1 MRLIRDPMNGFK
13 YAIEGV
19 VHVFRTQR
27 HMRFHFLTMVLVL
40 VFSLVLRL
48 KREEVIVLLF
58 TISLVLAAEMFNT
71 AIEAVVDLVTQ
82 TYHPLAKF
90 AKDIAAGAVL
100 ITSINAL
107 AVAFLLFPGGQRLQ
121 LISRDVK
128 LQTPDWPTVAAVTF
142 LLLGIMVLMWK
153 VAGGK
158 GKLLKGGVVSGHSA
172 VGFFLA
178 TTIMFISKDIALG
191 ILAFL
196 LAVLVAQS
204 RVEGGIHTLAEVV
217 WGESWRLWWHVWCT
231 ESYPRSSICIERVS
245 STSGRRPKPYRAGD
259 NLDCGAHS
267 AECVLCRGRDVAGV
281 SKKNTNKAACR
292 GRQR

>member
-1 MRLIRDPMNGFK
+1 MNGFK
-13 YAIEGV
+13 YAVEGV

-40 VFSLVLRL
+40 VVSLVFKL

-58 TISLVLAAEMFNT
+58 TITLVLAAEMFNT

-90 AKDIAAGAVL
+90 AKDIASGAGL
-100 ITSINAL
+100 ITAINAL
-107 AVAFLLFPGGQRLQ
+107 AIGFLLFPGGQRLN
-121 LISRDVK
+121 LLSEELGLHV
-128 LQTPDWPTVAAVTF
+128 PDWPTVGSVTF

-153 VAGGK
+153 VAGRK

-178 TTIMFISKDIALG
+178 TTIVFMSGRVAIG
-191 ILAFL
+191 IMAFM

-217 WGESWRLWWHVWCT
+217 L
-231 ESYPRSSICIERVS
+231 
-245 STSGRRPKPYRAGD
+245 
-259 NLDCGAHS
+259 GALL
-267 AECVLCRGRDVAGV
+267 ATGVACVVYGV
-281 SKKNTNKAACR
+281 LSPVFPL
-292 GRQR
+292 

>member
-1 MRLIRDPMNGFK
+1 MNGFK

-40 VFSLVLRL
+40 VVSLVFRL
-48 KREEVIVLLF
+48 KREEVIILLF

-100 ITSINAL
+100 ITTINAL
-107 AVAFLLFPGGQRLQ
+107 AVGFLLFPGGSRLA
-121 LISRDVK
+121 LLSEETR
-128 LQTPDWPTVAAVTF
+128 LRSPGWSTVAAVTF
-142 LLLGIMVLMWK
+142 ILLSIMVLMWK

-178 TTIMFISKDIALG
+178 TTILFMSGKLAIG
-191 ILAFL
+191 ILAFS

-217 WGESWRLWWHVWCT
+217 L
-231 ESYPRSSICIERVS
+231 
-245 STSGRRPKPYRAGD
+245 
-259 NLDCGAHS
+259 GALL
-267 AECVLCRGRDVAGV
+267 ATGVACVVYGV
-281 SKKNTNKAACR
+281 LSPVLALH
-292 GRQR
+292 

>member
-1 MRLIRDPMNGFK
+1 MRLLTNPMNGFK
-13 YAIEGV
+13 YAVEGV

-40 VFSLVLRL
+40 IVSLVLKL

-58 TISLVLAAEMFNT
+58 TITLVLAAEMFNT

-90 AKDIAAGAVL
+90 AKDIASGAVL
-100 ITSINAL
+100 ITAINAL
-107 AVAFLLFPGGQRLQ
+107 AIGFLLFPGGARLN
-121 LISRDVK
+121 LLSED
-128 LQTPDWPTVAAVTF
+128 LGLHAPELSTVGSVTF

-153 VAGGK
+153 VAGRK

-178 TTIMFISKDIALG
+178 TTIVFMSGRVAIG
-191 ILAFL
+191 ILAFMM
-196 LAVLVAQS
+196 AVLIAQS

-217 WGESWRLWWHVWCT
+217 LGALLATGVA
-231 ESYPRSSICIERVS
+231 CIVY
-245 STSGRRPKPYRAGD
+245 G
-259 NLDCGAHS
+259 
-267 AECVLCRGRDVAGV
+267 VLSPVFPL
-281 SKKNTNKAACR
+281 
-292 GRQR
+292 